1 MFDKQ
6 QKILLKDKLKD
17 IKYKPLHKEILNILQ
32 NDSNFKYS
40 TNINGPYFD
49 INKLNDD
56 TLNDINK
63 LLNKVQNAKIND
75 KLEYNSYFK
84 PTPNHL
90 WRDERSKYSKETFG
104 PTSNPK
110 GFDEQYDNNKLNKIV
125 KRLNI

>member
-1 MFDKQ
+1 MFDRQ

-32 NDSNFKYS
+32 NDNNFKYS
-40 TNINGPYFD
+40 TNINGLYFD

-63 LLNKVQNAKIND
+63 LLNKVQNDNNND

-84 PTPNHL
+84 PI
-90 WRDERSKYSKETFG
+90 
-104 PTSNPK
+104 SNFI

>member
-32 NDSNFKYS
+32 NDNNFKYS
-40 TNINGPYFD
+40 TNINWLYFD

-63 LLNKVQNAKIND
+63 LFNKIKQEENIN
-75 KLEYNSYFK
+75 KLEYKPYF
-84 PTPNHL
+84 L
-90 WRDERSKYSKETFG
+90 GR
-104 PTSNPK
+104 
-110 GFDEQYDNNKLNKIV
+110 I
-125 KRLNI
+125 